1 MSGYHDVETRNDDRR
16 FFEFDSLIV
25 REFYEIEEA
34 KVVRSEW
41 ELLITRSGAVE
52 FVFYIAI
59 RYRLYTNYS
68 GVDIKTKNN
77 QKGIRK
83 ILRAAK

>member
-16 FFEFDSLIV
+16 FFEFDSSIV

-52 FVFYIAI
+52 F
-59 RYRLYTNYS
+59 
-68 GVDIKTKNN
+68 
-77 QKGIRK
+77 
-83 ILRAAK
+83 

>member
-1 MSGYHDVETRNDDRR
+1 MSGYHDVETRNNDRR
-16 FFEFDSLIV
+16 FFEFDRSIV

-41 ELLITRSGAVE
+41 ELLITRSWAVE

-68 GVDIKTKNN
+68 GVDIKTQRITK
-77 QKGIRK
+77 KGSERF
-83 ILRAAK
+83 

>member
-34 KVVRSEW
+34 KVVHSEW

-52 FVFYIAI
+52 FFFLHCDTVQT
-59 RYRLYTNYS
+59 LY
-68 GVDIKTKNN
+68 
-77 QKGIRK
+77 
-83 ILRAAK
+83 

>member
-1 MSGYHDVETRNDDRR
+1 MRARMSGYHDVETRNDDRR
-16 FFEFDSLIV
+16 FFEFDRSIV

-52 FVFYIAI
+52 FVFLHCDTVQT
-59 RYRLYTNYS
+59 LY
-68 GVDIKTKNN
+68 
-77 QKGIRK
+77 
-83 ILRAAK
+83 